1 MNMATDPGVRGDTIE
16 VRFDEEAGRF
26 EAIHQGEPIGAR
38 LHADR
43 GDDGIWNFRSTKVP
57 TELEGRGIA
66 STLVRVALDHVA
78 TQEGDRIRPTCS
90 YVGAW
95 LRRHPDRM
103 DLVHPRFRSWLEPR
117 ASSAEDADGVGGDDD
132 GGEDDGPG
140 DGDGGDGD
148 G

>member
-1 MNMATDPGVRGDTIE
+1 MTTPTNPEVRGDTVA

-26 EAIHQGEPIGAR
+26 EALYQGEPTGAV

-43 GDDGIWNFRSTKVP
+43 DEDGIWNLRSTQVP
-57 TELEGRGIA
+57 DELEGRGIA
-66 STLVRVALDHVA
+66 SALVRASLEQVASH
-78 TQEGDRIRPTCS
+78 EGDRIRPTCS

-95 LRRHPDRM
+95 IRRHPEWM

-117 ASSAEDADGVGGDDD
+117 AGSGGDEDGIGGDDD
-132 GGEDDGPG
+132 GGSDGGAG
-140 DGDGGDGD
+140 DGGGGDGD